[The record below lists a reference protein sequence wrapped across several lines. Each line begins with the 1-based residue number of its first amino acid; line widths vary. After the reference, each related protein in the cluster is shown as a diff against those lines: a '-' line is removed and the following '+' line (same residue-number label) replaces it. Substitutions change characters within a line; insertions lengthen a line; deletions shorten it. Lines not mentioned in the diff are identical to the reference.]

1 MVWAWG
7 EVWAWE
13 VWAWEEEWEEEWEEG
28 EEDVV
33 LVVCGSFFVV
43 SAARAYLAR
52 HRPEMLRETDWAFE
66 ADPPFY
72 T

>member
-1 MVWAWG
+1 MEEG
-7 EVWAWE
+7 EE
-13 VWAWEEEWEEEWEEG
+13 EEG

-43 SAARAYLAR
+43 SAARAYLSK

-66 ADPPFY
+66 TDPPLY